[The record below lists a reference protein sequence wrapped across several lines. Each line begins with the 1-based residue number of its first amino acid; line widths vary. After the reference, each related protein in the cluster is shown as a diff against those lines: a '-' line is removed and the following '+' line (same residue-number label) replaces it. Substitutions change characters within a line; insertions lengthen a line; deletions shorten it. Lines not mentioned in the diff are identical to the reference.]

1 MTAIPSAIVL
11 YLKFGFYMVQSST
24 GRWPIK
30 YRSCCAEKSKRQSF
44 QRYMHQQ
51 QKMEGGGESDEI
63 GREAHHGGAVQSGGE
78 HKDSTDGDEDGKFQV
93 QVYYYILVHF

>member
-1 MTAIPSAIVL
+1 
-11 YLKFGFYMVQSST
+11 
-24 GRWPIK
+24 
-30 YRSCCAEKSKRQSF
+30 
-44 QRYMHQQ
+44 
-51 QKMEGGGESDEI
+51 MEGGGESDEI